1 VHPAGGPAE
10 MQFCSDCDEI
20 AQMTDSHTIR
30 RCVNVSIVEIMSG
43 IDDRARVVSNP
54 NDALAEGIV
63 VEPIMHSAD
72 SDSGAK
78 P

>member
-1 VHPAGGPAE
+1 VIRADGAKVATVTAGNK
-10 MQFCSDCDEI
+10 I
-20 AQMTDSHTIR
+20 AYRKVTLGRDFGSAI
-30 RCVNVSIVEIMSG
+30 EIMSG
-43 IDDRARVVSNP
+43 IDDGARVVSNP